1 MLQSIWTWIH
11 GFLEI
16 NSKVSIVQNKLKCF
30 VNYTDNRVKWFLVY
44 FVIGLRPEK
53 IPIFDDDCWIL
64 MADCWDSLP
73 AKRPLTGT
81 VEETLHTIYDRS
93 VVYRLYSLIYLNLSL
108 KLRLLVI
115 SRLRLAY
122 GSPVIF
128 AGVKFA
134 VTWQNSNHKHMHNHP
149 WIVIIKRWLVDKKTL
164 TTKLDVCWWFR
175 YKDNPELVAAKN
187 AISAESAR
195 KPSSRR
201 SRRN

>member
-1 MLQSIWTWIH
+1 MIKRFCSPQLLFTLKEGFWITRITALLQSIWTCIH

-16 NSKVSIVQNKLKCF
+16 NSKLSIVQNKPKCF
-30 VNYTDNRVKWFLVY
+30 VNVNDFSYILFA
-44 FVIGLRPEK
+44 GLRPEK

-81 VEETLHTIYDRS
+81 VEETLHSIYDRS
-93 VVYRLYSLIYLNLSL
+93 VITTSLYSLIYLNLSL
-108 KLRLLVI
+108 KLWLLVI

-134 VTWQNSNHKHMHNHP
+134 VTWQNSNHKHMYNHP
-149 WIVIIKRWLVDKKTL
+149 WIVIIKRWLVDKKNTDHQTWCL
-164 TTKLDVCWWFR
+164 LM
-175 YKDNPELVAAKN
+175 
-187 AISAESAR
+187 I
-195 KPSSRR
+195 
-201 SRRN
+201 